1 MTAVRQMDVAYDF
14 AKYAGLASCG
24 EPVTVSCPDNHNIV
38 LISEADY
45 KAMAKAK
52 RNADYLAK
60 LDRSDQQLKEGRVV
74 IKTMEE
80 LEAMAEE

>member
-14 AKYAGLASCG
+14 EKYAGLASRG
-24 EPVTVSCPDNHNIV
+24 EPVTVSCSDNNNVV
-38 LISEADY
+38 LVSEADY

-52 RNADYLAK
+52 RNVDYLAK
-60 LDRSDQQLKEGRVV
+60 LDRSEQQLKEGRVI

-80 LEAMAEE
+80 LEAMAEG